1 MPMKKVAVI
10 LFIFLFPIFAIN
22 GRSAGNTTGHKACIT
37 IPKVAL
43 LSIHSD
49 FTDGTEF
56 YSTAPNSAGG
66 SIQFNQPNRSGNWIN
81 YSSVINRYQYRKITA
96 KITGEVPQGL
106 IIKLNV
112 SECRG
117 KSMGE
122 VGQGHR
128 SVKLSNNPTEI
139 ISGIGSG
146 YTGNGVENGHHVL
159 YDIEVNNKDFYTNSP
174 KNNTS
179 VYVVFTLTDDN

>member
-1 MPMKKVAVI
+1 MKKVTVI
-10 LFIFLFPIFAIN
+10 LFIFLFPIFSFN
-22 GRSAGNTTGHKACIT
+22 GRSTGNNTEHKACIT
-37 IPKVAL
+37 IPEVAL
-43 LSIHSD
+43 LAIHSEFAD
-49 FTDGTEF
+49 RTEF
-56 YSTAPNSAGG
+56 YSTAPNIAGG
-66 SIQFNQPNRSGNWIN
+66 IIQINQPNQSGNWIN
-81 YSSVINRYQYRKITA
+81 YSSVINRNHFRKITA
-96 KITGEVPQGL
+96 TITGEIPPGL
-106 IIKLNV
+106 ILKVNV

-146 YTGNGVENGHHVL
+146 FTGNGVENGHQVL
-159 YDIEVNNKDFYTNSP
+159 YDIEINNKDFYTGSP

-179 VYVVFTLTDDN
+179 VTVVFTLTDEN